1 MPTTIHDAHQPWL
14 EYALDCMI
22 MNQVLTF
29 TEKHSFERYV
39 GTSKSLCVLDI
50 YDYS

>member
-1 MPTTIHDAHQPWL
+1 MSTSIQDAHQPWL

-29 TEKHSFERYV
+29 NEKHSFERYV
-39 GTSKSLCVLDI
+39 GTSKSLSVLGI
-50 YDYS
+50 YDYN